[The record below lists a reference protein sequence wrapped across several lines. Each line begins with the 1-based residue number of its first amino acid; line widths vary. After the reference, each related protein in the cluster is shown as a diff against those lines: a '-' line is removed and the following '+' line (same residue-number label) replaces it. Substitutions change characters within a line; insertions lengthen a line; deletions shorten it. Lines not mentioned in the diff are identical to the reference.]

1 VTNKIKMQAFLSV
14 FGFTILAT
22 LLLSVSFI
30 FISLADH
37 SKNSL
42 NVKQLNITSGNTEYT
57 NESIPTSTD

>member
-1 VTNKIKMQAFLSV
+1 MKMQAFLSV

-57 NESIPTSTD
+57 NESITTSTD